1 MFVYVAL
8 GGMCSY
14 NIDKSYPIYYPWC
27 YEMLKKERQRR
38 ILEIVER
45 NGQVEVEQL
54 ANTLAVSIMTIRRD
68 LTELDEL
75 GLIERVHGGALL
87 PRFTNKGEELPVIER
102 TNEKREIKERI
113 GKAVADLIQDG
124 DKIFLGSGS
133 TTAAIATALLHH
145 RNLTV
150 FTNAFNIANILMLA
164 PQIKLAVIGGF
175 LRRSELSL
183 IGYFAENALQG
194 LQVDKL
200 VLGIRGIDPVKGLTS
215 DNMEELLTDQAIMN
229 TSRTV
234 IVAADHSK
242 FGHVAAIRTAPITS
256 VTKIITNTGGP
267 KDILQAIRQMGVQII
282 EV

>member
-1 MFVYVAL
+1 
-8 GGMCSY
+8 
-14 NIDKSYPIYYPWC
+14 
-27 YEMLKKERQRR
+27 MLKKERQRK

-45 NGQVEVEQL
+45 SGKVEVEQL
-54 ANTLAVSIMTIRRD
+54 ATNLAVSVMTIRRD

-75 GLIERVHGGALL
+75 GFIERVHGGALL
-87 PRFTNKGEELPVIER
+87 PRQPTAREELPVIER
-102 TNEKREIKERI
+102 SNEKAEIKGRI
-113 GKAVADLIQDG
+113 GGAVAGLIQDG

-150 FTNAFNIANILMLA
+150 ITNALNIANILMNA

-175 LRRSELSL
+175 VRRSELSL
-183 IGYFAENALQG
+183 IGHFAENALHG

-200 VLGIRGIDPVKGLTS
+200 VIGIRGIDPVKGLTS

-229 TSRTV
+229 TSKTV

-242 FGHVAAIRTAPITS
+242 FGHVAAIRTAPITTAS
-256 VTKIITNTGGP
+256 KIITNVGGP
-267 KDILQAIRQMGVQII
+267 KDILQAIRLMGIQIV